1 MGFALPGRGA
11 FAAGGFVF
19 GGMLFAFRRDASCL
33 SVECFLPF
41 GGTLSLR
48 AFLRG
53 GEAFL
58 VAKAISPPRAP
69 PLRPRN
75 LLQVVGMC
83 MFIGGAMDSTVL
95 SVVRCADFYSLWT
108 KCGLLGRP
116 VSVVS
121 WDLFCL

>member
-1 MGFALPGRGA
+1 MWARLETHFAVGFALPGRGA

-19 GGMLFAFRRDASCL
+19 GGM
-33 SVECFLPF
+33 
-41 GGTLSLR
+41 LSLR